1 MTSTPA
7 APASGYLSTGE
18 AGARIG
24 ATSQYVR
31 ELIHSG
37 VFDAIDIGI
46 GNRSRFRVSAESVE
60 RFLRDRAVATRATK
74 RVAA

>member
-1 MTSTPA
+1 MTSTSA

-18 AGARIG
+18 VGARIG

-31 ELIHSG
+31 ELIHAG

-46 GNRSRFRVSAESVE
+46 GDRARFRVSADSVAK
-60 RFLRDRAVATRATK
+60 FLRDRAVSPAQTE
-74 RVAA
+74 VA